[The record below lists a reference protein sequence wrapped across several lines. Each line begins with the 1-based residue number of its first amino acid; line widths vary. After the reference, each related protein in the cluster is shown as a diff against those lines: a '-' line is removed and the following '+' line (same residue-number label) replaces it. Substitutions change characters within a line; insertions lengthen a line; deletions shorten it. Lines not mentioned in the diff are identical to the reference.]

1 MKNEK
6 QNYYGSLCT
15 EMYEIL
21 HETAPQDE
29 LDFYLSYAKEGDKI
43 FEPLC
48 GSGRFLIPFMQKG
61 LDISGMDMS
70 DEMLQKLKQKA
81 PSAKAFKADI
91 NKYIS
96 DEKYDYIFISSG
108 SVSLFTNITECK
120 KILSKLKEM
129 LAPDGKLVFAV
140 DTLANRC
147 SNDDDYKIS
156 ISVKTPEGFDLILK
170 NKNYFDP
177 KNCTQYSPGIYELY
191 NGQKLLQSEKMDFQ
205 THLYKLGEM
214 EEMLD
219 EIGFSSVKTYSSYQ
233 KQIASDNN
241 CEMFLYECRA

>member
-29 LDFYLSYAKEGDKI
+29 LEFYLSYAKEGDKI

-70 DEMLQKLKQKA
+70 DEMLQKLKKKA

-108 SVSLFTNITECK
+108 SVSLFTNLTECK
-120 KILSKLKEM
+120 KILGKLKEM
-129 LAPDGKLVFAV
+129 LAPNGKLVFAV

-170 NKNYFDP
+170 NKNYFDH

-214 EEMLD
+214 EKMLD

>member
-6 QNYYGSLCT
+6 QNYSGSLCT

-29 LDFYLSYAKEGDKI
+29 LEFYLSYAKEGDKI

-108 SVSLFTNITECK
+108 SVSLFTNLTECK

-129 LAPDGKLVFAV
+129 LAPNGKLVFAV

-147 SNDDDYKIS
+147 SNDDDYK
-156 ISVKTPEGFDLILK
+156 K
-170 NKNYFDP
+170 
-177 KNCTQYSPGIYELY
+177 
-191 NGQKLLQSEKMDFQ
+191 QKLF
-205 THLYKLGEM
+205 
-214 EEMLD
+214 
-219 EIGFSSVKTYSSYQ
+219 
-233 KQIASDNN
+233 
-241 CEMFLYECRA
+241 

>member
-29 LDFYLSYAKEGDKI
+29 LEFYLSYAKEGDKI

-96 DEKYDYIFISSG
+96 DKKYDYIFISSG
-108 SVSLFTNITECK
+108 SVSLFTNLTECK
-120 KILSKLKEM
+120 KILGKLKEM
-129 LAPDGKLVFAV
+129 LAPNGKLVFAV

-177 KNCTQYSPGIYELY
+177 KSCTQYSPGIYELY

-214 EEMLD
+214 EKMLD